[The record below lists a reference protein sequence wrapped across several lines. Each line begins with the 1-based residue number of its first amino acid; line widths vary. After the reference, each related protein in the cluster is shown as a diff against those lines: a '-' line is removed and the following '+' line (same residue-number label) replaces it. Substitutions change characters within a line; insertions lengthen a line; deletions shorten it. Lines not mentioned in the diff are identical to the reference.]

1 MRRDRII
8 KAVNTLKDAL
18 QAAQIRELL
27 RAARNGQQAE
37 GVNRTQKILLAYNV
51 FMRHYQDFNE
61 EEKEMMSFFG
71 LMPLLDIQ
79 FWSALI
85 DGEQA
90 VSRKVMADV
99 DVGAYNVIFVMPKL
113 RELLT
118 RETDKE
124 QLIVASQSGDD
135 QEIKRLRIL
144 VAERERSLTD
154 PHIIINV
161 MRSLDEFYEGMAT
174 LRGGDHPAL
183 AVGAIDSGSAKSF
196 DFFGATSIVD
206 EISELLIS
214 VWDRI
219 KYSTEENFR
228 YQIEVAMM
236 AAGFINR
243 VKDAQT
249 AGRVNEDQGQRITRS
264 VAKAIETLLRSGAYL
279 DDMDQ
284 IREIR
289 ASQFLV
295 PTTQLLEYRREEARV
310 EFKALEM
317 RDGLDIADK
326 GQPLARVEDDP
337 DAVKSTV
344 EPAINGKTDSSQAD
358 ADMTSDSQPTTTAA
372 AANDSLEKNEEKIV
386 SALK

>member
-51 FMRHYQDFNE
+51 FMRHYQEFDE
-61 EEKEMMSFFG
+61 EEKEMMTFFG
-71 LMPLLDIQ
+71 LTPLLDIQ

-113 RELLT
+113 RDLLT
-118 RETDKE
+118 RESDRE
-124 QLIVASQSGDD
+124 QLIVADEAGTD
-135 QEIKRLRIL
+135 QDIKRLRLL

-154 PHIIINV
+154 PHVIINV
-161 MRSLDEFYEGMAT
+161 MRSIDEFYEGMAA
-174 LRGGDHPAL
+174 LRGGDHPSL
-183 AVGAIDSGSAKSF
+183 SVGAIDSGSTKSF
-196 DFFGATSIVD
+196 DFFGSMSIVD
-206 EISELLIS
+206 EISELLIA

-219 KYSTEENFR
+219 KYSAEDNFR

-249 AGRVNEDQGQRITRS
+249 SGRVNEEQGQRITRS
-264 VAKAIETLLRSGAYL
+264 VAKAIETLFRAGAYTEN
-279 DDMDQ
+279 MDEM
-284 IREIR
+284 REVR
-289 ASQFLV
+289 ASEFLI
-295 PTTQLLEYRREEARV
+295 PKTQLLEYRSEEARV
-310 EFKALEM
+310 EFKSIEM
-317 RDGLDIADK
+317 RDGLETGEKAE
-326 GQPLARVEDDP
+326 PLTRVQEGRDTASAEDPVSEKAESD
-337 DAVKSTV
+337 
-344 EPAINGKTDSSQAD
+344 D
-358 ADMTSDSQPTTTAA
+358 ADDADNEKVAEAA
-372 AANDSLEKNEEKIV
+372 SK
-386 SALK
+386 

>member
-51 FMRHYQDFNE
+51 FMRHYQEFDE

-71 LMPLLDIQ
+71 LTPLLDIQ

-124 QLIVASQSGDD
+124 QLIVADQGGSD

-154 PHIIINV
+154 PHVIINV
-161 MRSLDEFYEGMAT
+161 MRSLDEFYEGMAA
-174 LRGGDHPAL
+174 LRGGDHPSL

-196 DFFGATSIVD
+196 DFFGSTSIVD

-219 KYSTEENFR
+219 KYSAEENFR

-264 VAKAIETLLRSGAYL
+264 VAKAIETLFRSGAYL
-279 DDMDQ
+279 DDMDE

-289 ASQFLV
+289 ASKFLM
-295 PTTQLLEYRREEARV
+295 PKTQLLEYRREDARV

-317 RDGLDIADK
+317 RDGLDSADK
-326 GQPLARVEDDP
+326 VQPLTRIEDGP
-337 DAVKSTV
+337 ELVKAAT
-344 EPAINGKTDSSQAD
+344 D
-358 ADMTSDSQPTTTAA
+358 ADPYNKADGDPAGGPAA
-372 AANDSLEKNEEKIV
+372 VAANDSAENDEKAAAASK
-386 SALK
+386 

>member
-51 FMRHYQDFNE
+51 FMRHYQEFDD
-61 EEKEMMSFFG
+61 EEKEMMTFFG
-71 LMPLLDIQ
+71 LTPLLDIA

-90 VSRKVMADV
+90 VSRKLMADV

-113 RELLT
+113 RDLLT
-118 RETDKE
+118 RENDKD
-124 QLIVASQSGDD
+124 QLIVADPAGGD
-135 QEIKRLRIL
+135 QEIKRLRVL

-154 PHIIINV
+154 PHVIINV
-161 MRSLDEFYEGMAT
+161 MRSLDEFYEGMAA
-174 LRGGDHPAL
+174 LRGGEHPAL
-183 AVGAIDSGSAKSF
+183 SVGSIDSGSIKSF
-196 DFFGATSIVD
+196 DFFGSSAIVD
-206 EISELLIS
+206 EISELLIA

-219 KYSTEENFR
+219 KYAAEENFR

-243 VKDAQT
+243 VKDAQS
-249 AGRVNEDQGQRITRS
+249 AGRINEEQGQRITRS
-264 VAKAIETLLRSGAYL
+264 VAKAVETLFRAGAFME
-279 DDMDQ
+279 DMDQ
-284 IREIR
+284 VREVR

-295 PTTQLLEYRREEARV
+295 PKTQLLEYRREEARV
-310 EFKALEM
+310 EFKAIEM
-317 RDGLDIADK
+317 RDGLEAEK
-326 GQPLARVEDDP
+326 AEPLTRVQEIRETSAVDAVLGAAKAAAMPPATATPSSTSSLSSSSKDEDD
-337 DAVKSTV
+337 DA
-344 EPAINGKTDSSQAD
+344 
-358 ADMTSDSQPTTTAA
+358 
-372 AANDSLEKNEEKIV
+372 
-386 SALK
+386 

>member
-51 FMRHYQDFNE
+51 FMRHYQEFDD
-61 EEKEMMSFFG
+61 EEKEMMTFFG
-71 LMPLLDIQ
+71 LTPLLDIA

-90 VSRKVMADV
+90 VSRKLMADV

-113 RELLT
+113 RDLLT
-118 RETDKE
+118 RENDKD
-124 QLIVASQSGDD
+124 QLIVADPAGGD
-135 QEIKRLRIL
+135 QEIKRLRVL

-154 PHIIINV
+154 PHVIINV
-161 MRSLDEFYEGMAT
+161 MRSLDEFYEGMAA
-174 LRGGDHPAL
+174 LRGGEHPAL
-183 AVGAIDSGSAKSF
+183 SVGSIDSGSIKSF
-196 DFFGATSIVD
+196 DFFGSSAIVD
-206 EISELLIS
+206 EIAELLIA

-219 KYSTEENFR
+219 KYAAEENFR

-243 VKDAQT
+243 VKDAQS
-249 AGRVNEDQGQRITRS
+249 AGRINEEQGQRITRS
-264 VAKAIETLLRSGAYL
+264 VAKAVETLFRAGAFME
-279 DDMDQ
+279 DMDQ
-284 IREIR
+284 VREVR

-295 PTTQLLEYRREEARV
+295 PKTQLLEYRREEARV
-310 EFKALEM
+310 EFKAIEM
-317 RDGLDIADK
+317 RDGLDAEKAEPLTRVQEIRETSVADAVLGAAK
-326 GQPLARVEDDP
+326 AAAMPAATATPSSSPSSSLSSSTKDEDD
-337 DAVKSTV
+337 DA
-344 EPAINGKTDSSQAD
+344 
-358 ADMTSDSQPTTTAA
+358 
-372 AANDSLEKNEEKIV
+372 
-386 SALK
+386 

>member
-1 MRRDRII
+1 M
-8 KAVNTLKDAL
+8 NTLKDAL

-51 FMRHYQDFNE
+51 FMRHYQEFADD
-61 EEKEMMSFFG
+61 EKEMMTFFG
-71 LMPLLDIQ
+71 LTPLLDLA

-90 VSRKVMADV
+90 VSRKLMADV

-118 RETDKE
+118 RENDRD
-124 QLIVASQSGDD
+124 QLIVADATGGD
-135 QEIKRLRIL
+135 QEIKRLRLL

-161 MRSLDEFYEGMAT
+161 MRSLDEFYEGMAA
-174 LRGGDHPAL
+174 LRGGDNTGL
-183 AVGAIDSGSAKSF
+183 TVGSIDSGSTKSF
-196 DFFGATSIVD
+196 DFFGAAAIMD
-206 EISELLIS
+206 EISELLIA

-219 KYSTEENFR
+219 KYSAEDNFR

-249 AGRVNEDQGQRITRS
+249 GGRISEEQGQRITRS
-264 VAKAIETLLRSGAYL
+264 VAKAIETLFRSGAFTEE
-279 DDMDQ
+279 MDAV
-284 IREIR
+284 REVR

-295 PTTQLLEYRREEARV
+295 PKTQLLEYRREEARV
-310 EFKALEM
+310 EFKSIEM
-317 RDGLDIADK
+317 RDGLDADK
-326 GQPLARVEDDP
+326 
-337 DAVKSTV
+337 V
-344 EPAINGKTDSSQAD
+344 EPLTRVHDGKDQLAAGEAPVVGPANLKMQHAAVPAPASD
-358 ADMTSDSQPTTTAA
+358 TSDAA
-372 AANDSLEKNEEKIV
+372 
-386 SALK
+386 

>member
-51 FMRHYQDFNE
+51 FMRHYQEFDD
-61 EEKEMMSFFG
+61 EEKEMMTFFG
-71 LMPLLDIQ
+71 LTPLLDIA

-90 VSRKVMADV
+90 VSRKLMADV

-113 RELLT
+113 RDLLT
-118 RETDKE
+118 RENDKD
-124 QLIVASQSGDD
+124 QLIVADPAGGD
-135 QEIKRLRIL
+135 QEIKRLRVL

-154 PHIIINV
+154 PHVIINV
-161 MRSLDEFYEGMAT
+161 MRSLDEFYEGMAA
-174 LRGGDHPAL
+174 LRGGEHPAL
-183 AVGAIDSGSAKSF
+183 SVGSIDSGSIKSF
-196 DFFGATSIVD
+196 DFFGSAAIVD
-206 EISELLIS
+206 EISELLIA

-219 KYSTEENFR
+219 KYAAEENFR

-243 VKDAQT
+243 VKDAQS
-249 AGRVNEDQGQRITRS
+249 AGRINEEQGQRITRS
-264 VAKAIETLLRSGAYL
+264 VAKAVETLFRAGAFME
-279 DDMDQ
+279 DMDQ
-284 IREIR
+284 VREVR

-295 PTTQLLEYRREEARV
+295 PKTQLLEYRREEARV
-310 EFKALEM
+310 EFKSIEM
-317 RDGLDIADK
+317 RDGLEAEK
-326 GQPLARVEDDP
+326 AEPLTRVQEIRETSAV
-337 DAVKSTV
+337 DAMLGAAKAA
-344 EPAINGKTDSSQAD
+344 P
-358 ADMTSDSQPTTTAA
+358 MPAA
-372 AANDSLEKNEEKIV
+372 AAPSSTKDEDEDDDD
-386 SALK
+386 A

>member
-51 FMRHYQDFNE
+51 FMRHYQEFDD
-61 EEKEMMSFFG
+61 EEKEMMTFFG
-71 LMPLLDIQ
+71 LTPLLDIA

-90 VSRKVMADV
+90 VSRKLMADV

-113 RELLT
+113 RDLLT
-118 RETDKE
+118 RENDKD
-124 QLIVASQSGDD
+124 QLIVADPAGGD
-135 QEIKRLRIL
+135 QEIKRLRVL

-154 PHIIINV
+154 PHVIINV
-161 MRSLDEFYEGMAT
+161 MRSLDEFYEGMAA
-174 LRGGDHPAL
+174 LRGGEHPAL
-183 AVGAIDSGSAKSF
+183 SVGSIDSGSIKSF
-196 DFFGATSIVD
+196 DFFGSSAIVD
-206 EISELLIS
+206 EISELLIA

-219 KYSTEENFR
+219 KYAAEENFR

-243 VKDAQT
+243 VKDAQS
-249 AGRVNEDQGQRITRS
+249 AGRINEEQGQRITRS
-264 VAKAIETLLRSGAYL
+264 VAKAVETLFRAGAFME
-279 DDMDQ
+279 DMDQ
-284 IREIR
+284 VREVR

-295 PTTQLLEYRREEARV
+295 PKTQLLEYRREEARV
-310 EFKALEM
+310 EFKSIEM
-317 RDGLDIADK
+317 RDGLDAEK
-326 GQPLARVEDDP
+326 AEPLTRVQEIRETSAVDAVLGAAKVGPMPGTPTTPSSTSSLSSSTKEEDD
-337 DAVKSTV
+337 DA
-344 EPAINGKTDSSQAD
+344 
-358 ADMTSDSQPTTTAA
+358 
-372 AANDSLEKNEEKIV
+372 
-386 SALK
+386 